1 MAIRHKVVKATLDR
15 GYASEWNDD
24 HHFDP
29 EDEIDYYVTFIEQAL
44 TDDWDT
50 AQTTGA
56 TVPTVSLVN
65 DHAFMTL
72 DSTVDVGDIASIRK
86 ELAGAV
92 GNITDP
98 DDLPVMTMTIRLVSP
113 AGAGTTHEFGLF
125 ASATTPFTAN
135 QNGAYFRVVA
145 NVLYAVNGNGANE
158 STTAL
163 GSPNEYG
170 VYRIEFTSTSIKF
183 YVDDLENPV
192 ATHNTYI
199 TTSNLTMKL
208 STIGVAAGAQILR
221 SDFVGLTRLRK
232 H

>member
-29 EDEIDYYVTFIEQAL
+29 EDEIDYYVTFIERAL

-56 TVPTVSLVN
+56 TAPTVSLVN

-113 AGAGTTHEFGLF
+113 AAAGTTHEFGLF

-145 NVLYAVNGNGANE
+145 NVLYAVTGDGAAE
-158 STTAL
+158 TTTAIA
-163 GSPNEYG
+163 SPNEYG
-170 VYRIEFTSTSIKF
+170 VYRIEFTSTQVKF
-183 YVDDLENPV
+183 YVDDLENAV
-192 ATHNTYI
+192 ATHNTHI
-199 TTSNLTMKL
+199 TSSNLTMKL
-208 STIGVAAGAQILR
+208 SVIGVAAGAQILR